1 MISASRRA
9 TLVAALFSLSAL
21 GACTEEL
28 RTTATCPGLCPGQQV
43 PILDTVIDPAV
54 VFDTTLQPFP
64 VLGGEAALFLAA
76 RGDTMDVRAVVRF
89 DTLPRRYSP
98 IGDTLTAITAL
109 DSATLTVQLKRT
121 GAPLPATLFL
131 DAYDVTDTTVA
142 DSAPLTLVPYFTPA
156 RRLGTV
162 QVDSTALKD
171 SLTVRIPL
179 DATMLLPIVTDTLRL
194 LRIGLQLRAVG
205 SAEVTVT
212 GSTGGTAAPMLR
224 YRASADTAV
233 KALTAR
239 PYSKTPIVPAG
250 LAGEFQDYLIVV
262 RAPDPTAVGRF
273 VVGGIPGHRSYLRF
287 DLPRW
292 MTDSVAVLTA
302 KLELTQEPIR
312 GMDPTRSFVVRA
324 HVGLGAWELGDLNRA
339 ARLLAPLGTFITDSL
354 VLAPGDSGI
363 KRLEMN
369 GVIRQ
374 WRTIDGRRA
383 VPSVVILRPDTEG
396 ITGLAARF
404 HGPEAAPALRP
415 RLRVS
420 YIPAVRYGQP

>member
-1 MISASRRA
+1 MRSFRRA
-9 TLVAALFSLSAL
+9 TIVAALFAAATL

-28 RTTATCPGLCPGQQV
+28 RTSATCPGLCPGQQV

-54 VFDTTLQPFP
+54 VLDTTLQPFP
-64 VLGGEAALFLAA
+64 VLGGESSLLLAA
-76 RGDTMDVRAVVRF
+76 RGDTLDVRAVVRF
-89 DTLPRRYSP
+89 DTLPRKYSP
-98 IGDTLTAITAL
+98 INDTLTAISL
-109 DSATLTVQLKRT
+109 VDSATLAVQLKRT
-121 GAPLPATLFL
+121 GASIPATIFL
-131 DAYDVTDTTVA
+131 DAYDVTDTVAA
-142 DSAPLTLVPYFTPA
+142 DSAPLALLPYFTPA
-156 RRLGTV
+156 RRLGSI
-162 QVDSTALKD
+162 QIDGAGFRD
-171 SLTVRIPL
+171 SLAVKIPL
-179 DATMLLPIVTDTLRL
+179 DTALLRSIVTDTLRL

-212 GSTGGTAAPMLR
+212 GSTGGSAAPTLR

-239 PYSKTPIVPAG
+239 PFSKTPVTPIG

-262 RAPDPTAVGRF
+262 RAPNPTAARRF

-287 DLPRW
+287 DLPSW

-312 GMDPTRSFVVRA
+312 GIDPARTFVVRA
-324 HVGLGAWELGDLNRA
+324 HVGLGAWELTDLNRA

-369 GVIRQ
+369 GVVRQ
-374 WRTIDGRRA
+374 WRTVNGRRA
-383 VPSVVILRPDTEG
+383 VPSVLILRPEIEG
-396 ITGLAARF
+396 VSGLAARF
-404 HGPEAAPALRP
+404 YGTGAAPALRP

-420 YIPAVRYGQP
+420 YVPAIRYGQP